1 MSRLR
6 FKDSPDPVQNVLWA
20 LQHTAIVGAFVLVV
34 FILNYTDH
42 IRTAYAIVKAILI
55 LGILINSL
63 YVCGYIIIACFKYIL
78 HIYKAQRP

>member
-20 LQHTAIVGAFVLVV
+20 LQHTAFTGAFLLVV
-34 FILNYTDH
+34 FILNYTGH
-42 IRTAYAIVKAILI
+42 MRTAYAIVKAIFI

-63 YVCGYIIIACFKYIL
+63 YVCGYLIIACFKFVL
-78 HIYKAQRP
+78 QFWQ